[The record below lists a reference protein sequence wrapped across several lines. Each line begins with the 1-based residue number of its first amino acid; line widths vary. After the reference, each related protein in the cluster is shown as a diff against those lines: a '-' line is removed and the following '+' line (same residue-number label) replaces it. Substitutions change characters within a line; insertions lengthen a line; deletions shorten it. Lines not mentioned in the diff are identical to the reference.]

1 MLKER
6 RRAADRVAAELF
18 QAEAAID
25 AALNRTATLTA
36 VVPAARA
43 EAGLSALFGQG
54 AIERLSE
61 TIAALAQARRG
72 IVECHKELAIIRDQI
87 GLGPSALGDLGQK
100 PSFAGPPMPWRLK
113 AIPAEDAAAA

>member
-6 RRAADRVAAELF
+6 RMAADQVAAELF

-25 AALNRTATLTA
+25 AALNRTAALTA
-36 VVPAARA
+36 AVPTARVD
-43 EAGLSALFGQG
+43 AGLSALFGQG

-72 IVECHKELAIIRDQI
+72 IVECHKELAVIRDQI
-87 GLGPSALGDLGQK
+87 GLGAVAFGEADK
-100 PSFAGPPMPWRLK
+100 PQGIGTQAV
-113 AIPAEDAAAA
+113 PAVRRVEVAA

>member
-6 RRAADRVAAELF
+6 RRAAEQVAAELF
-18 QAEAAID
+18 KAEAAID
-25 AALNRTATLTA
+25 NALNRTAALTA
-36 VVPAARA
+36 AVPAVRA

-72 IVECHKELAIIRDQI
+72 IVECHKELAIVRDQI
-87 GLGPSALGDLGQK
+87 GLGAVAFGDDGTKPLVAPGQPSLQ
-100 PSFAGPPMPWRLK
+100 PVRSPR
-113 AIPAEDAAAA
+113 AA

>member
-6 RRAADRVAAELF
+6 RKAADQVAAELF

-25 AALNRTATLTA
+25 AALNKTAALTA

-72 IVECHKELAIIRDQI
+72 IVECHKELATVRDQI
-87 GLGPSALGDLGQK
+87 GLGAVAFGETDKPPGAAASTSGPALR
-100 PSFAGPPMPWRLK
+100 PVA
-113 AIPAEDAAAA
+113 DAAA